1 MGSSA
6 SRRAAAPGFLPGQ
19 GRVPEH
25 ETFYVICEYDRQ
37 RQCRTI
43 TVLREVPANTWK
55 LSSFSDP
62 VLAIDFAQE
71 QVRRLNARGAPA
83 EYVDPPDDLIGTG

>member
-1 MGSSA
+1 M
-6 SRRAAAPGFLPGQ
+6 
-19 GRVPEH
+19 PEH

-37 RQCRTI
+37 RQRRI
-43 TVLREVPANTWK
+43 VTVLHEVPANTQK
-55 LSSFSDP
+55 LGSFSDP

-71 QVRRLNARGAPA
+71 EVRRLNASGVQA